1 VAGGTW
7 TSAVGET
14 LTAYGGGTSSPVEQ
28 PLGNT
33 TATARGTWMA
43 ASA

>member
-7 TSAVGET
+7 TSAFGET
-14 LTAYGGGTSSPVEQ
+14 LTEYGGGTSSPVQQ
-28 PLGNT
+28 PFENT

>member
-33 TATARGTWMA
+33 TARGTWMA